1 MMASVA
7 QIVIAWYPLRGELLH
22 EKLLHAI
29 YCLVPYKGELLLES
43 YCAKVIV
50 IVIVIVIK
58 G

>member
-1 MMASVA
+1 MASVA